1 MPTGDDP
8 STYTRKPVA
17 SGPYQVADYKQ
28 GVSVTLERNPKW
40 EAKSDPLRSA
50 LPDKVVFKLGQD
62 ESVANKSI
70 IADAGEA
77 ATSMSSSRVAAAQL
91 AEITANPKAK
101 ARLATS
107 SAGPLLYLAIN
118 TERVK
123 DLAVRQAINYA
134 VNKDAVVQALGGQ
147 LGGLKATTYI
157 TPGIEGRKE
166 YDLYPYNV
174 NKAKQLIAGKNVP
187 ELVLLTPN
195 GQAQVA
201 VAEAVQQS
209 LTKAGFKVR
218 IDPVETDTAS
228 ERSTNSDGSSYDLTL
243 MSWNPDYPSPAANL
257 QPLFASS
264 EIGNGGINASR
275 FKDDAVDKA
284 IDAASAELDPAKAK
298 VAWAAVDK
306 QIAQHAPAVPL
317 AYRRNSFLRGS
328 KVTGFYVEPY
338 PAYPNYLVLGVE

>member
-1 MPTGDDP
+1 M
-8 STYTRKPVA
+8 
-17 SGPYQVADYKQ
+17 
-28 GVSVTLERNPKW
+28 
-40 EAKSDPLRSA
+40 
-50 LPDKVVFKLGQD
+50 
-62 ESVANKSI
+62 
-70 IADAGEA
+70 
-77 ATSMSSSRVAAAQL
+77 
-91 AEITANPKAK
+91 
-101 ARLATS
+101 
-107 SAGPLLYLAIN
+107 
-118 TERVK
+118 
-123 DLAVRQAINYA
+123 
-134 VNKDAVVQALGGQ
+134 
-147 LGGLKATTYI
+147 
-157 TPGIEGRKE
+157 
-166 YDLYPYNV
+166 
-174 NKAKQLIAGKNVP
+174 P

-209 LTKAGFKVR
+209 LAKAGFKVR